1 ALYLRYQTTNER
13 AFHKCLNDLLKLRAE
28 TRKQEIGFES
38 QTHKQADHTRREFSE
53 NRKQDLHR
61 WAVLL
66 AEAKVDH
73 QLLQTIMLRL
83 DQTLAACK
91 EEEEAEENQQPI
103 TAVKAA

>member
-38 QTHKQADHTRREFSE
+38 QTHKQADHTRREAAE
-53 NRKQDLHR
+53 TRKQDLHR

-73 QLLQTIMLRL
+73 QLLQNSTL
-83 DQTLAACK
+83 DRSSEAGSCK
-91 EEEEAEENQQPI
+91 EEQPI
-103 TAVKAA
+103 TAKVAA